1 MEIHGGCGYDA
12 DGGSARRLLREY
24 RMTLPLSRRG
34 IGIGLAAGVPLVISG
49 AIELAR
55 RPLVRGKATGPELLG
70 SRTIINSPEVGPVHV
85 RHVPGTEGWSLV
97 LVHGWS
103 GCADVTWHA
112 VAPELAGGP
121 NLWIIDL
128 PGHGQAP
135 RDGGFDLET
144 AARKI
149 GLLVDLA
156 KRDGPVTLVGYS
168 MGGAAS
174 LTGFEMGILDNVDRY
189 VAVATADRFAT
200 PSLSVKL
207 WAARIV
213 GAGDR
218 SPFILRQAWK
228 RARVSKREMVAWILQ
243 NRPHGKVLADTAA
256 ALSRF
261 DLSGTEIAL
270 PDHTEWVVADADTVI
285 PVEEQ
290 LSSAERHGVP
300 VVRLNASHAV
310 CLEHQIDL
318 ARLLVTQRR
327 RADRTRHRELV
338 D

>member
-1 MEIHGGCGYDA
+1 
-12 DGGSARRLLREY
+12 
-24 RMTLPLSRRG
+24 MTLTVSRRG
-34 IGIGLAAGVPLVISG
+34 IGLGIAAGVPLLVSA

-55 RPLVRGKATGPELLG
+55 RPLLNGKAIGPELLG
-70 SRTIINSPEVGPVHV
+70 TRTVINSPEVGPVHA
-85 RHVPGTEGWSLV
+85 RHVPGTEGWSMV

-128 PGHGQAP
+128 PGHGAAP
-135 RDGGFDLET
+135 RDGRFDLEV

-174 LTGFEMGILDNVDRY
+174 LTGFAMGILDNVDRY
-189 VAVATADRFAT
+189 FAVATADRFAT

-207 WAARIV
+207 WAARII

-228 RARVSKREMVAWILQ
+228 RARVSKREMVAWLLQ
-243 NRPHGKVLADTAA
+243 NRPHGRVLADTAA
-256 ALSRF
+256 VMSRF
-261 DLSGTEIAL
+261 DLSRGDIDL
-270 PDHTEWVVADADTVI
+270 PEASEWIIADADTVL
-285 PVEEQ
+285 PVDEQ
-290 LSSAERHGVP
+290 LSSAERHRVP
-300 VVRLNASHAV
+300 IVRLNASHAV
-310 CLEHQIDL
+310 CLEHPIDL
-318 ARLLVTQRR
+318 ARILRTERVS
-327 RADRTRHRELV
+327 ADEYGAIPEAQFLE
-338 D
+338 

>member
-1 MEIHGGCGYDA
+1 
-12 DGGSARRLLREY
+12 
-24 RMTLPLSRRG
+24 MTLPLSRRG
-34 IGIGLAAGVPLVISG
+34 IGIGIAAGVPLVISG

-55 RPLVRGKATGPELLG
+55 RPLVRGKAIGPELLG

-85 RHVPGTEGWSLV
+85 RHVPGTEDWSLV

-135 RDGGFDLET
+135 RDGGFELET

-189 VAVATADRFAT
+189 IAVATADRFAT

-207 WAARIV
+207 WAARII

-218 SPFILRQAWK
+218 SPFILREAWK

-261 DLSGTEIAL
+261 DLSDADIDL

-290 LSSAERHGVP
+290 LSSAGRHGVP

-310 CLEHQIDL
+310 CLEHPVDL
-318 ARLLVTQRR
+318 ARLLATQRSGAR
-327 RADRTRHRELV
+327 RARHRELV

>member
-1 MEIHGGCGYDA
+1 
-12 DGGSARRLLREY
+12 
-24 RMTLPLSRRG
+24 MTLPISRRG
-34 IGIGLAAGVPLVISG
+34 LGIGIAAGVPLVVS
-49 AIELAR
+49 ALIELAR
-55 RPLVRGKATGPELLG
+55 RPLVRGRAIGPELHG
-70 SRTIINSPEVGPVHV
+70 SRTVINSPDVGPVHA
-85 RHVPGTEGWSLV
+85 RHVPGSEGWSLV

-112 VAPELAGGP
+112 VAPELVGGP

-128 PGHGQAP
+128 PGHGEAP
-135 RDGGFDLET
+135 RDGRFDLEV

-174 LTGFEMGILDNVDRY
+174 LTGFRMGILADVDRY
-189 VAVATADRFAT
+189 FAVATADRFAT

-207 WAARIV
+207 WAARII

-243 NRPHGKVLADTAA
+243 NRPHGRVLADTASVM
-256 ALSRF
+256 SRF
-261 DLSGTEIAL
+261 DLSDADFDL
-270 PDHTEWVVADADTVI
+270 PEDSQWIVADADTVI

-300 VVRLNASHAV
+300 VMRLNATHAV
-310 CLEHQIDL
+310 CIEHPIDL
-318 ARLLVTQRR
+318 AKILRSR
-327 RADRTRHRELV
+327 RAHLIDRGAMANAAHLE
-338 D
+338 

>member
-1 MEIHGGCGYDA
+1 
-12 DGGSARRLLREY
+12 
-24 RMTLPLSRRG
+24 MTLPISRRG
-34 IGIGLAAGVPLVISG
+34 IGLGIAAGVPLVASA

-55 RPLVRGKATGPELLG
+55 RPLLRGNAIGPALHGDRLV
-70 SRTIINSPEVGPVHV
+70 INSPEVGPVHA

-121 NLWIIDL
+121 NLWMV
-128 PGHGQAP
+128 
-135 RDGGFDLET
+135 

-174 LTGFEMGILDNVDRY
+174 LTGFDMGILDNVDRY
-189 VAVATADRFAT
+189 FAVATADRFAT
-200 PSLSVKL
+200 PSLSLKL
-207 WAARIV
+207 WAARII

-228 RARVSKREMVAWILQ
+228 RAKVSRREMVAWILQ

-256 ALSRF
+256 VLSRF
-261 DLSGTEIAL
+261 DLSEAAIDL
-270 PDHTEWVVADADTVI
+270 PGDSEWVIADADDVI
-285 PVEEQ
+285 PVDEQ
-290 LSSAERHGVP
+290 LSSADRHGVP
-300 VVRLNASHAV
+300 VIRLNASHAV
-310 CLEHQIDL
+310 CIEHPFDL
-318 ARLLVTQRR
+318 ARILSSR
-327 RADRTRHRELV
+327 RATPTEYGTIAEVTRL

>member
-1 MEIHGGCGYDA
+1 
-12 DGGSARRLLREY
+12 
-24 RMTLPLSRRG
+24 MTLPLSRRG
-34 IGIGLAAGVPLVISG
+34 LGIGLAAGVVPLAFG
-49 AIELAR
+49 AAIELAR
-55 RPLVRGKATGPELLG
+55 RPLLRGKAIGPKLYG
-70 SRTIINSPEVGPVHV
+70 SRTVINSPDVGPVHV
-85 RHVPGTEGWSLV
+85 RHVPGNEGWSMV

-112 VAPELAGGP
+112 VVPELAGGP

-128 PGHGQAP
+128 PGHGEAQP
-135 RDGGFDLET
+135 DGGFDLRA

-174 LTGFEMGILDNVDRY
+174 LTGFHMGILDNVDRY
-189 VAVATADRFAT
+189 FAVATADRFAT

-207 WAARIV
+207 WAARII

-243 NRPHGKVLADTAA
+243 NRPHGRVLADTAA
-256 ALSRF
+256 VMSRF
-261 DLSGTEIAL
+261 NLSGADVDL
-270 PDHTEWVVADADTVI
+270 PIESEWIVADADNVI
-285 PVEEQ
+285 PVDEQ

-310 CLEHQIDL
+310 CIEHPVDL
-318 ARLLVTQRR
+318 AAILRTR
-327 RADRTRHRELV
+327 RARPSARGALAEAGSV
-338 D
+338 E

>member
-1 MEIHGGCGYDA
+1 
-12 DGGSARRLLREY
+12 
-24 RMTLPLSRRG
+24 MTLPLSKRG
-34 IGIGLAAGVPLVISG
+34 IGIGLAAGVPLVFSA

-55 RPLVRGKATGPELLG
+55 RPLLRGDAIGPTLHG
-70 SRTIINSPEVGPVHV
+70 SRTVINSPDVGPVHV
-85 RHVPGTEGWSLV
+85 RHVPGNDGWSMV

-112 VAPELAGGP
+112 VVPELAGGP

-128 PGHGQAP
+128 PGHGEAP
-135 RDGGFDLET
+135 REGGFDLEA
-144 AARKI
+144 AARKV

-174 LTGFEMGILDNVDRY
+174 LTGFGMGILDNVDRY
-189 VAVATADRFAT
+189 FAVATADRFAT

-207 WAARIV
+207 WAARII

-256 ALSRF
+256 VMSRF
-261 DLSGTEIAL
+261 DLSDADVDL
-270 PDHTEWVVADADTVI
+270 PAESEWIVADADNVI
-285 PVEEQ
+285 PVDEQ
-290 LSSAERHGVP
+290 LSSAERHRVP

-310 CLEHQIDL
+310 CIEHPVDL
-318 ARLLVTQRR
+318 ARILHTR
-327 RADRTRHRELV
+327 RASPNEHGALAEALSLE
-338 D
+338 

>member
-1 MEIHGGCGYDA
+1 
-12 DGGSARRLLREY
+12 
-24 RMTLPLSRRG
+24 MTLPLSRRG
-34 IGIGLAAGVPLVISG
+34 IGIGIAASVPLVVSG
-49 AIELAR
+49 LIELAR
-55 RPLVRGKATGPELLG
+55 RPLVKKQAIGPELYG
-70 SRTIINSPEVGPVHV
+70 ARTVINSPEVGPVHA
-85 RHVPGTEGWSLV
+85 RHVPGTAGWSVV

-128 PGHGQAP
+128 PGHGAAP
-135 RDGGFDLET
+135 ADGRFDLES

-174 LTGFEMGILDNVDRY
+174 LTGFDMGLLDNVDRY
-189 VAVATADRFAT
+189 FAVATADRFAA
-200 PSLSVKL
+200 PSLSLKL
-207 WAARIV
+207 WAARIF

-228 RARVSKREMVAWILQ
+228 RARVSKREMVEWILQ

-256 ALSRF
+256 VLSRF
-261 DLSGTEIAL
+261 DLSGADIDL
-270 PDHTEWVVADADTVI
+270 PVDSEWVIADADTVI
-285 PVEEQ
+285 PVDEQ

-300 VVRLNASHAV
+300 VIRLNASHAV
-310 CLEHQIDL
+310 CIEHPVDL
-318 ARLLVTQRR
+318 ARILRSIRARPSEQGTMTTATQL
-327 RADRTRHRELV
+327 E
-338 D
+338 

>member
-1 MEIHGGCGYDA
+1 
-12 DGGSARRLLREY
+12 
-24 RMTLPLSRRG
+24 MTLPLSRRG
-34 IGIGLAAGVPLVISG
+34 IGIGVAAGVPLLAS
-49 AIELAR
+49 ALIEIAR
-55 RPLVRGKATGPELLG
+55 RPLVRGNAIGPELFG
-70 SRTIINSPEVGPVHV
+70 NRTVINSPEVGPVHV
-85 RHVPGTEGWSLV
+85 RHVPGNEGWSLV

-112 VAPELAGGP
+112 VAPQLAGGP

-128 PGHGQAP
+128 PGHGEAP

-174 LTGFEMGILDNVDRY
+174 LMGFHLGILGNVDRY
-189 VAVATADRFAT
+189 FAVATADRFAT

-207 WAARIV
+207 WAARIF

-243 NRPHGKVLADTAA
+243 NRPHGRVLADTAA
-256 ALSRF
+256 VMSRF
-261 DLSGTEIAL
+261 DLSEAEVEL
-270 PDHTEWVVADADTVI
+270 PEDSEWIIADADTVI

-290 LSSAERHGVP
+290 LSSAERHEVP

-310 CLEHQIDL
+310 CLEHPIDL
-318 ARLLVTQRR
+318 ARLLVTQRK
-327 RADRTRHRELV
+327 AVDRDPHLQLV

>member
-1 MEIHGGCGYDA
+1 
-12 DGGSARRLLREY
+12 
-24 RMTLPLSRRG
+24 MTLALSRRG
-34 IGIGLAAGVPLVISG
+34 IGIGLAAGVPLVVS
-49 AIELAR
+49 ALIELAR
-55 RPLVRGKATGPELLG
+55 RPLVNGKAIGPEMHG
-70 SRTIINSPEVGPVHV
+70 TRTVINSPKVGPVHV
-85 RHVPGTEGWSLV
+85 RHVPGNEGWSLV

-121 NLWIIDL
+121 SLWIIDL

-135 RDGGFDLET
+135 RDGGFDLED

-156 KRDGPVTLVGYS
+156 KREGPVTLVGYS

-174 LTGFEMGILDNVDRY
+174 LTGFNMGILDNVDRY
-189 VAVATADRFAT
+189 FAVATADRFAS

-207 WAARIV
+207 WAARII

-218 SPFILRQAWK
+218 SPFILREAWK
-228 RARVSKREMVAWILQ
+228 RSRVSRREMVAWIVQ
-243 NRPHGKVLADTAA
+243 NRPHGRVLADTAA
-256 ALSRF
+256 AMSRF
-261 DLSGTEIAL
+261 NLSEAGVEL
-270 PDHTEWVVADADTVI
+270 PDDSEWIIADADTVI
-285 PVEEQ
+285 PVDEQ

-310 CLEHQIDL
+310 CIEHPIDL
-318 ARLLVTQRR
+318 AKIL
-327 RADRTRHRELV
+327 RTMRVAASSRSVDHSREQPV
-338 D
+338 S

>member
-1 MEIHGGCGYDA
+1 
-12 DGGSARRLLREY
+12 
-24 RMTLPLSRRG
+24 MTLPISRRG
-34 IGIGLAAGVPLVISG
+34 IGLGIAAGVPLVASA

-55 RPLVRGKATGPELLG
+55 RPLLRGNAIGPALHGE
-70 SRTIINSPEVGPVHV
+70 RIVINSPDAGPVHV

-128 PGHGQAP
+128 PGHGAAP
-135 RDGGFDLET
+135 RDGRFDLED

-174 LTGFEMGILDNVDRY
+174 LTGFDMGILDNVDRY
-189 VAVATADRFAT
+189 FAVATADRFAT
-200 PSLSVKL
+200 PSLSLKL
-207 WAARIV
+207 WAARIF

-228 RARVSKREMVAWILQ
+228 RARVSRREMVAWILQ

-261 DLSGTEIAL
+261 DLSDTEIDL
-270 PDHTEWVVADADTVI
+270 PDDSEWVIADADDVI
-285 PVEEQ
+285 PVDEQ
-290 LSSAERHGVP
+290 LTSADRHGVP
-300 VVRLNASHAV
+300 VIRLNASHAV
-310 CLEHQIDL
+310 CLEHPIDL
-318 ARLLVTQRR
+318 ARILRSR
-327 RADRTRHRELV
+327 RARPAEHGSLLEARRLE
-338 D
+338 

>member
-1 MEIHGGCGYDA
+1 M
-12 DGGSARRLLREY
+12 
-24 RMTLPLSRRG
+24 
-34 IGIGLAAGVPLVISG
+34 
-49 AIELAR
+49 
-55 RPLVRGKATGPELLG
+55 
-70 SRTIINSPEVGPVHV
+70 
-85 RHVPGTEGWSLV
+85 V

-128 PGHGQAP
+128 PGHGAAP
-135 RDGGFDLET
+135 RDGRFDLEV

-174 LTGFEMGILDNVDRY
+174 LTGFAMGILDNVDRY
-189 VAVATADRFAT
+189 FAVATADRFAT

-207 WAARIV
+207 WAARII

-228 RARVSKREMVAWILQ
+228 RARVSKREMVAWLLQ
-243 NRPHGKVLADTAA
+243 NRPHGRVLADTAA
-256 ALSRF
+256 VMSRF
-261 DLSGTEIAL
+261 DLSRGDIDL
-270 PDHTEWVVADADTVI
+270 PEASEWIIADADTVL
-285 PVEEQ
+285 PVDEQ
-290 LSSAERHGVP
+290 LSSAERHRVP
-300 VVRLNASHAV
+300 IVRLNASHAV
-310 CLEHQIDL
+310 CLEHPIDL
-318 ARLLVTQRR
+318 ARILRTERVS
-327 RADRTRHRELV
+327 ADEYGAIPEAQFLE
-338 D
+338 